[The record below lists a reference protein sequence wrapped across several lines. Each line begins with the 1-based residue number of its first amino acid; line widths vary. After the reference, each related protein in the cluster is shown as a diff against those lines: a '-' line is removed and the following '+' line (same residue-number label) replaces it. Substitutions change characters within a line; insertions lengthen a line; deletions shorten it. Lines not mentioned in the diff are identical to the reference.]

1 MLELSEYLERNA
13 IAKEKVNRE
22 LKLVLDLLRARREEE
37 LGRRLQEAE
46 VDELGWKL
54 LAFERE

>member
-46 VDELGWKL
+46 VDELG
-54 LAFERE
+54 